1 METDPQSSNDRK
13 IGEILIEEGLVDE
26 GQLQE
31 AYRLQTVSST
41 YRPIGQILIDQKTIT
56 QKQLNFLLDH
66 HWKRARLG
74 DVLVRSGAITKELL
88 DVALLKQKK
97 SGLRL
102 GEELVKNNFIT
113 EKVMRQVLCT
123 QLNIPY
129 VNLDDITIDSSL
141 VRIINRNYAQRN
153 QVVPVA
159 KIGDTMTLAMDDPTC
174 SWLVEELGAMTGFA
188 INVVTSTRSAIKNA
202 FKRLYEKTEVTN
214 TGSELE
220 MIEEENDALVE
231 KKSFLE
237 TKQSKTADALVSQII
252 NMAMNAGASDIHL
265 ESGDRQLVIRLRID
279 GVLKD
284 PYLDSLQEE
293 INRNQ
298 REIISRIK
306 IIGKLD
312 ISERRRP
319 QDGSFRAKILRD
331 GQSIKIDFRISIVPG
346 YYGESIVIRILDARN
361 APKSIEQLGFSEKI
375 TRQFNHLLKRNEG
388 LILIT
393 GPTGS
398 GKSTTLYGGLMSI
411 YRPGIKILTAENPIE
426 YVYDNITQCE
436 VNEKIGN
443 TFANY
448 IRAFLR
454 QDPEIIMVGE
464 IRDAE
469 TATMALKAAQT
480 GHMVLSTLHTNDTLS
495 SILRLFGL
503 GIEPNLIASCL
514 VGVLSQRLVRKICPH
529 CAVEYTPSEQ
539 LLKEFFKTTP
549 PNITWHTGQKC
560 SHCNYTGYSGR
571 IAVSQL
577 WSPSNNDILLINKG
591 EVNEAL
597 RESSDQSTLFM
608 VDDAMRLLIDGTT
621 NLEELIRTLPYSCIY
636 QFHKLAENRLNNAA

>member
-1 METDPQSSNDRK
+1 
-13 IGEILIEEGLVDE
+13 
-26 GQLQE
+26 
-31 AYRLQTVSST
+31 
-41 YRPIGQILIDQKTIT
+41 
-56 QKQLNFLLDH
+56 
-66 HWKRARLG
+66 
-74 DVLVRSGAITKELL
+74 
-88 DVALLKQKK
+88 
-97 SGLRL
+97 
-102 GEELVKNNFIT
+102 
-113 EKVMRQVLCT
+113 
-123 QLNIPY
+123 
-129 VNLDDITIDSSL
+129 
-141 VRIINRNYAQRN
+141 
-153 QVVPVA
+153 
-159 KIGDTMTLAMDDPTC
+159 
-174 SWLVEELGAMTGFA
+174 
-188 INVVTSTRSAIKNA
+188 
-202 FKRLYEKTEVTN
+202 
-214 TGSELE
+214 
-220 MIEEENDALVE
+220 
-231 KKSFLE
+231 
-237 TKQSKTADALVSQII
+237 
-252 NMAMNAGASDIHL
+252 
-265 ESGDRQLVIRLRID
+265 
-279 GVLKD
+279 
-284 PYLDSLQEE
+284 
-293 INRNQ
+293 
-298 REIISRIK
+298 
-306 IIGKLD
+306 
-312 ISERRRP
+312 
-319 QDGSFRAKILRD
+319 
-331 GQSIKIDFRISIVPG
+331 
-346 YYGESIVIRILDARN
+346 
-361 APKSIEQLGFSEKI
+361 
-375 TRQFNHLLKRNEG
+375 
-388 LILIT
+388 
-393 GPTGS
+393 
-398 GKSTTLYGGLMSI
+398 
-411 YRPGIKILTAENPIE
+411 
-426 YVYDNITQCE
+426 

-539 LLKEFFKTTP
+539 LLKEFFKTAP

-571 IAVSQL
+571 VAVSQL